1 MAAGQQDMIK
11 KHEVLK
17 ASQENVQTY
26 IANNLRELTREKA
39 LISAGHKELADMTE
53 NIKRKLG
60 IIFIFHLLE
69 CFIQKLPETMFAKL
83 LFLKLMCFRHSNVR
97 RFLTPSFY

>member
-1 MAAGQQDMIK
+1 MAAGQQDMIN

-26 IANNLRELTREKA
+26 IANNLRELTKEKA

-53 NIKRKLG
+53 NIKKKLG
-60 IIFIFHLLE
+60 IFLNVLYKNY
-69 CFIQKLPETMFAKL
+69 QKRCL
-83 LFLKLMCFRHSNVR
+83 LKLMCFRHSDFR
-97 RFLTPSFY
+97 RFLSPSFY